1 MRGVM
6 FLNERL
12 ETLRYLLLFVFVFL
26 IGCSKSEPIKFTD
39 SQKQYIGVWLFLY
52 ESKTNSSVDIRNILL
67 VINADSTAVYKQCIV
82 SKTVN
87 ENSITSS
94 IRNISIP
101 NANIVGL
108 VNSEITLAQE
118 SEFLHVGTIS
128 FNHDLE
134 ITKAPYLENGR
145 WYMGIE
151 NNLLEK
157 SEDSGT
163 GSQIEWD
170 CPEIDEENINE

>member
-1 MRGVM
+1 M

-12 ETLRYLLLFVFVFL
+12 ETLRYSLLLVFVFL
-26 IGCSKSEPIKFTD
+26 IGCSKSEPIKFTE

-52 ESKTNSSVDIRNILL
+52 ESKTNSSVDIKNILL

-87 ENSITSS
+87 ENSTNSS
-94 IRNISIP
+94 IRNVSIP
-101 NANIVGL
+101 NAKIVEL

-118 SEFLHVGTIS
+118 SEFLHMGAIS
-128 FNHDLE
+128 FNYDLE
-134 ITKAPYLENGR
+134 ISEAPYLENGR

-151 NNLLEK
+151 NTLLK
-157 SEDSGT
+157 KLEDGET
-163 GSQIEWD
+163 ELHAEWD
-170 CPEIDEENINE
+170 CPEIDEQNINE

>member
-1 MRGVM
+1 M

-12 ETLRYLLLFVFVFL
+12 ETLRYSLLLVFVFL
-26 IGCSKSEPIKFTD
+26 IGCSKSEPIKFTE

-52 ESKTNSSVDIRNILL
+52 ESKTNSSVDIKNILL

-87 ENSITSS
+87 ENSTNSS
-94 IRNISIP
+94 IRNVSIP
-101 NANIVGL
+101 NAKIVGL

-118 SEFLHVGTIS
+118 SEFLHMGAIS
-128 FNHDLE
+128 FNYDLE
-134 ITKAPYLENGR
+134 ISEAPYLENGR

-151 NNLLEK
+151 NTLLK
-157 SEDSGT
+157 KLEDSET
-163 GSQIEWD
+163 GPKTEWD